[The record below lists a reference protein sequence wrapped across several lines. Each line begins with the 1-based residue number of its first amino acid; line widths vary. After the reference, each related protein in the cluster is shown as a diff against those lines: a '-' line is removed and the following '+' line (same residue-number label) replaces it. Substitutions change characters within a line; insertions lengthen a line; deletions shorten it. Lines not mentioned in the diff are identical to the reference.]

1 LDGALS
7 QTPLWELTA
16 LPKPLAGFRGL
27 LLRREG
33 RYGKGRRREKRE
45 KRREEGEGRE

>member
-1 LDGALS
+1 MGLCPRHPCGSSQLS
-7 QTPLWELTA
+7 
-16 LPKPLAGFRGL
+16 PKPLAGFRGL

-33 RYGKGRRREKRE
+33 RYGKRRRREKRE